1 MTNNN
6 LSTRSWKA
14 LSAQDKRDRLL
25 VIEVLRRLRNGE
37 KFTHVI
43 KEIGVSK
50 ALVRKHAFPFITE
63 DVLNG

>member
-1 MTNNN
+1 MINNG
-6 LSTRSWKA
+6 LSARSWKS
-14 LSAQDKRDRLL
+14 LSAQDKRDRKL

-37 KFTHVI
+37 KFTQVI

-50 ALVRKHAFPFITE
+50 ALVRKQAFPFITE